1 VHIYVRVI
9 LTCIGSIGISLM
21 LMWLVQQNR
30 SHGSYDLGVIAYPN
44 GRQLSE
50 LNIVDYMAGLPLQ
63 LRIDKVEWEQSVLS
77 VDLLSI
83 PGSTIDKMV
92 FHDLFELSQFGLRQL
107 TNVSQVRV
115 RVVEHKQLDG
125 QTKELLVAMDSRKEN
140 IADQKQKIED
150 LNTLN
155 RQKYLQSHFR
165 ITYTQKWKDQFVD

>member
-1 VHIYVRVI
+1 VHIYIRVI
-9 LTCIGSIGISLM
+9 ITCIGSIGISLM
-21 LMWLVQQNR
+21 LMWLVPQNH
-30 SHGSYDLGVIAYPN
+30 SPGSYDLGVIAYPN
-44 GRQLSE
+44 GRQLSDS
-50 LNIVDYMAGLPLQ
+50 NIVDYMAGLPLQ

-77 VDLLSI
+77 VDLLSV

-115 RVVEHKQLDG
+115 RVVEHKELDG
-125 QTKELLVAMDSRKEN
+125 KTKELLVAMDSRKEN

-165 ITYTQKWKDQFVD
+165 ITYTQKWQDQFVD